1 MNKETL
7 ARAKELEKDI
17 QQMEFALSYY
27 KRGKWSH
34 WEYANDSASSFHFE
48 FCKNWSHRDA
58 DMQDLPTWLN
68 KPLMEVV
75 ERELERCK
83 TELDNLGNEKPSAAE
98 SVVENMK
105 QLGKAISQMGVKVS
119 DAPEAGQDTLDPSM
133 AAMAASFELD
143 KPRKTS
149 WKDGA
154 VRTLDRLI
162 SWMLYSM
169 TFCFLLGVTGLDL
182 SVREIIA
189 YSLMLGLVVG
199 SINNIERVMREL
211 FRKED

>member
-27 KRGKWSH
+27 KRGQWSH
-34 WEYANDSASSFHFE
+34 WGVNDRASSFHFE
-48 FCKNWSHRDA
+48 FCKNWSHMDA

-83 TELDNLGNEKPSAAE
+83 HELEILGDDSAE
-98 SVVENMK
+98 IITDV
-105 QLGKAISQMGVKVS
+105 
-119 DAPEAGQDTLDPSM
+119 PEPDLSM
-133 AAMAASFELD
+133 TAMAASFELD
-143 KPRKTS
+143 KPRKVS
-149 WKDGA
+149 RKDNA
-154 VRTLDRLI
+154 VRTIDRMI
-162 SWMLYSM
+162 NWMLYSM
-169 TFCFLLGVTGLDL
+169 TFCFLFGVAGQDM

-189 YSLMLGLVVG
+189 YSLMLGLVTG

-211 FRKED
+211 FKQED

>member
-27 KRGKWSH
+27 KRGQWSH
-34 WEYANDSASSFHFE
+34 WGLNDRASSFHFE
-48 FCKNWSHRDA
+48 FCKNWSHNSA

-83 TELDNLGNEKPSAAE
+83 HELETLTDDSAE
-98 SVVENMK
+98 IITNV
-105 QLGKAISQMGVKVS
+105 
-119 DAPEAGQDTLDPSM
+119 PEPDMSM
-133 AAMAASFELD
+133 AAMAASLELD
-143 KPRKTS
+143 KPRKAS
-149 WKDGA
+149 WKDNA
-154 VRTLDRLI
+154 VRTIDRMV

-169 TFCFLLGVTGLDL
+169 TFCFLFIVAGLEL
-182 SVREIIA
+182 SAREITA

>member
-1 MNKETL
+1 MKKETL
-7 ARAKELEKDI
+7 ERAKKLEKDI

-27 KRGKWSH
+27 KRGRWSH
-34 WEYANDSASSFHFE
+34 WGINDLASSFHFE
-48 FCKNWSHRDA
+48 FCKDWGHRSA

-75 ERELERCK
+75 ERELERRK
-83 TELDNLGNEKPSAAE
+83 HELETLTDDSAE
-98 SVVENMK
+98 IITDV
-105 QLGKAISQMGVKVS
+105 
-119 DAPEAGQDTLDPSM
+119 PEAGQDTPDPSM
-133 AAMAASFELD
+133 AAMAASLELD
-143 KPRKTS
+143 KPRKAS

-154 VRTLDRLI
+154 VRTIERLI
-162 SWMLYSM
+162 SWMIYSM
-169 TFCFLLGVTGLDL
+169 TFCFLFGVAGPDL

-211 FRKED
+211 FKKED

>member
-1 MNKETL
+1 MDEETL
-7 ARAKELEKDI
+7 ARAKELEEDI
-17 QQMEFALSYY
+17 RQMEFALSYY
-27 KRGKWSH
+27 KRRRWSH
-34 WEYANDSASSFHFE
+34 WDTNDSASSFHFE

-83 TELDNLGNEKPSAAE
+83 HELETLGDEPAE
-98 SVVENMK
+98 IITDV
-105 QLGKAISQMGVKVS
+105 
-119 DAPEAGQDTLDPSM
+119 PEAGQDTPDSSM

-143 KPRKTS
+143 KPRKVS
-149 WKDGA
+149 WKDNA
-154 VRTLDRLI
+154 VRTIDRMI

-169 TFCFLLGVTGLDL
+169 TFCFLFIVAGLDL
-182 SVREIIA
+182 SAREIIA

>member
-17 QQMEFALSYY
+17 QQMESALSYY
-27 KRGKWSH
+27 KHGRWSC
-34 WEYANDSASSFHFE
+34 WDINDRASSFHFE

-83 TELDNLGNEKPSAAE
+83 HEFETLTDDSAE
-98 SVVENMK
+98 IITDV
-105 QLGKAISQMGVKVS
+105 
-119 DAPEAGQDTLDPSM
+119 PEAGQDTPDPSM

-143 KPRKTS
+143 KRRKAS
-149 WKDGA
+149 WKDNA
-154 VRTLDRLI
+154 VRTIDRLI
-162 SWMLYSM
+162 SWTIYSM
-169 TFCFLLGVTGLDL
+169 TFCFLFGVAGLDL

-189 YSLMLGLVVG
+189 YSLMLGLVTG

-211 FRKED
+211 FKKED